1 MLSQKMS
8 YTENLDVLRGFNL
21 IGNNNTCD
29 AVVADGRPFYVMN
42 ETGTGFVLGNVV
54 KACEAVLIQAT
65 AADDGEELQ
74 FEAPNSTRASQ
85 AKIELAVGNG
95 EQSLI
100 DNVRINFGSNARMN
114 KFYLNEG
121 HTKLYIP
128 QNDEEFAV
136 VSAESVSTGSTSISE
151 MPVNFKAEKDGKYT
165 ISVNVE
171 SLEVEYLH
179 LIDNLTGN
187 DVDLLA
193 AAASTS
199 SASYTFD
206 AKTNDYASRFKLVFS
221 VNGDAA
227 STGSAGDFA
236 FISDGNLVIDNIEG
250 QATLQIIDA
259 LGRVVSSEIVSGSY
273 NKALN
278 VTSGLYILNLNGM
291 TQKIVVE

>member
-1 MLSQKMS
+1 MLSQEMS

-65 AADDGEELQ
+65 ADDNGKFLQ

-85 AKIELAVGNG
+85 AKIELVVGNG

-100 DNVRINFGSNARMN
+100 DNVRISFGSKAHMN

-121 HTKLYIP
+121 LTKLYIP

-136 VSAESVSTGSTSISE
+136 VSAESVSTSSTGITE

-171 SLEVEYLH
+171 NLDVDYLH
-179 LIDNLTGN
+179 LIDNLTGA
-187 DVDLLA
+187 DTDMMA
-193 AAASTS
+193 AAASTG

-206 AKTNDYASRFKLVFS
+206 AKTDDYASRFKLVFS

-227 STGSAGDFA
+227 SAGSAGDFA

-278 VTSGLYILNLNGM
+278 VTPGLYILNLNGM